1 MPHKKHL
8 GIGLVVGGALVA
20 ALFLSFIYVVPHG
33 SSADVAPLWL
43 GAIWAMLT
51 MLWESSGWPPD
62 PASWTIFTAEPM
74 PAPRRGARSAARP
87 TRTPIQLN
95 EGWRSFP
102 SPFLHES

>member
-43 GAIWAMLT
+43 GAIWAMQT
-51 MLWESSGWPPD
+51 MLWG
-62 PASWTIFTAEPM
+62 IF
-74 PAPRRGARSAARP
+74 RLAA
-87 TRTPIQLN
+87 
-95 EGWRSFP
+95 GP
-102 SPFLHES
+102 SKLDHLHGGTDAGS